1 MESRTKIWQKYYDKC
16 AELEDKVFKTARFDV
31 PKFQYREIIKDI
43 RKKLK
48 INKEDFLLDIGCA
61 NGIVERNFS
70 GYAKRIIGLDI
81 STKELMHAKKNN
93 QGLSNI
99 LFCAGDAFKL
109 PIRGNSIDKSLL
121 YSVTMHFEEDDIKN
135 IIAEIIKVTR
145 NGGVIFIGDNIRE
158 YENKK
163 GKKRSRWN
171 KYRAYCQLNPE
182 NKSFIWLRALMF
194 LVLKKM
200 VLTLGKTFY
209 NLQSNKAIM
218 VPDPFPNISYNEDKM
233 LEMIRELGQEG
244 RILQQNY
251 KLPYA
256 LIRFDI
262 LIVVEK

>member
-1 MESRTKIWQKYYDKC
+1 VESRTKIWQKYYDTC
-16 AELEDKVFKTARFDV
+16 AELEDKVFQTARFDV

-48 INKEDFLLDIGCA
+48 INKVDFLLDIGCA
-61 NGIVERNFS
+61 NGIIERNIS
-70 GYAKRIIGLDI
+70 RNAKKIIGLDI

-93 QGLSNI
+93 LGLSNI

-109 PIRGNSIDKSLL
+109 PIRSNSIDKSLL
-121 YSVTMHFEEDDIKN
+121 YGVTMHFEADDIKN
-135 IIAEIIKVTR
+135 IIAEIIDVTR

-158 YENKK
+158 YENQK
-163 GKKRSRWN
+163 GKKKSRWN

-182 NKSFIWLRALMF
+182 NQSFIWLKALMF

-200 VLTLGKTFY
+200 VLILRKTFF
-209 NLQSNKAIM
+209 NLQSNKVNM

-233 LEMIRELGQEG
+233 LNMIRELGQEG
-244 RILQQNY
+244 SILQQNY

-256 LIRFDI
+256 LNRYDI
-262 LIVVEK
+262 IIVVEK